1 MPAGFWIF
9 DGFSIDYR
17 HLWNENTY
25 KDRRKDISNFD
36 FFLSVVRDIFRKK
49 FTHGTTYYTLHHAW
63 PWGILDTRMHPL
75 GETSGNEGRQ
85 SISPV
90 VRISKLN
97 KRRRPPK
104 EGRSITDDEQRRMS
118 LSSSAAEFSSASKR
132 SRVLHNDGSSNDEG
146 AATASSVHCK
156 ENMLNGRPAV
166 HARASNEDGGGG
178 DRLDNLAPLHCHAGD
193 STTTT
198 MAGIHPHSAMKIET
212 IKSSSSSTSVLG
224 FIDGMD
230 KTALMPAITSLLG
243 INLSMYQSPA
253 LFQRHLER
261 SFECNMKYADNTSSR
276 PNISQ
281 MDDQNAVHHN
291 ILGRI
296 DPPSVVDTSATTRL
310 RPKEDS
316 DEPSFAFPQCKSS
329 QLQQHLRNED
339 YRFGLSQHSNHQRR
353 SGHGMCLPS
362 SWYRF
367 PTVSKIQSTHSETDS
382 LHHNIDVGGKN
393 GTMHLEQESKSNSMC
408 SSSGGFLVT
417 CDDER
422 QNTEMNT
429 KQPSTPLPRSKVLTP
444 PTKSSALKYQGKI
457 RIDTDR
463 GATIREVF
471 DIEKSNV
478 VIGKLNLGDERY
490 YLEKKI
496 LPPPPISLLDE
507 SDDDEHDESDY
518 DDDDDEC
525 VAVVRYKIC
534 LNDSDLD
541 ESQSGDNPLV
551 GWISDR
557 GRLANDPYLILREI

>member
-1 MPAGFWIF
+1 M
-9 DGFSIDYR
+9 
-17 HLWNENTY
+17 
-25 KDRRKDISNFD
+25 
-36 FFLSVVRDIFRKK
+36 
-49 FTHGTTYYTLHHAW
+49 
-63 PWGILDTRMHPL
+63 
-75 GETSGNEGRQ
+75 
-85 SISPV
+85 
-90 VRISKLN
+90 N
-97 KRRRPPK
+97 KRRRSK
-104 EGRSITDDEQRRMS
+104 EGRSSTDDEQRRMS
-118 LSSSAAEFSSASKR
+118 LSSSAAALSSASKR
-132 SRVLHNDGSSNDEG
+132 SRVLHNDGSSKNEG
-146 AATASSVHCK
+146 AASASSVHCK
-156 ENMLNGRPAV
+156 ENMLNGR

-296 DPPSVVDTSATTRL
+296 DPPSVVDTSATRL
-310 RPKEDS
+310 RPEEDS
-316 DEPSFAFPQCKSS
+316 DVPSFAFPQCKSS
-329 QLQQHLRNED
+329 LLQQHLRNE
-339 YRFGLSQHSNHQRR
+339 YCKFGLSQHSNRQRR
-353 SGHGMCLPS
+353 SGHGLCLPS

-367 PTVSKIQSTHSETDS
+367 PTASKIQSTYSETDS
-382 LHHNIDVGGKN
+382 VHHVNVGENN
-393 GTMHLEQESKSNSMC
+393 GTTELEQESTANS
-408 SSSGGFLVT
+408 
-417 CDDER
+417 DER
-422 QNTEMNT
+422 QHIDMIT
-429 KQPSTPLPRSKVLTP
+429 KQPPTPLPRSKVSTP
-444 PTKSSALKYQGKI
+444 PTKSSAFKYRGKI

-518 DDDDDEC
+518 DDDDEC